1 MRARGIGA
9 GIRRRAMT
17 VHFIGAGPGA
27 ADLITVRGRDL
38 IARCPV
44 CLYAGSIVPRELL
57 AFCPPGARIVDTAP
71 LSLDEIEQEFVAA
84 HAAGSD
90 VARLQSGDLSIYS
103 ALAEQLRRLAH
114 RGIAYTLTP
123 GVPAFAAAAA
133 ALQCELTV
141 PEVAQSVVLTR
152 IGGRASRMPENEKLQ
167 TFAAS
172 GATLVIHLAIHGI
185 DTIVKELAPFYG
197 AACPAAVVVQ
207 ASSLHEQV
215 LRGTLTDIAAKVK
228 AAGIE
233 RTALILVGPALA
245 AEGFRDSA
253 LYDADYVRRFRG
265 GAA

>member
-1 MRARGIGA
+1 
-9 GIRRRAMT
+9 MT

-44 CLYAGSIVPRELL
+44 CLYAGSIIPRDLL
-57 AFCPPGARIVDTAP
+57 RHCPPGARIVDTAP
-71 LSLDEIEQEFVAA
+71 LSLDEIEAEFVSA
-84 HAAGSD
+84 HAAGHD

-103 ALAEQLRRLAH
+103 ALAEQLRRLDRH
-114 RGIAYTLTP
+114 GIPYTLTP

-152 IGGRASRMPENEKLQ
+152 IGGRASRMPEKEQLA

-172 GATLVIHLAIHGI
+172 GATLVLHLAIHAVEKIAG
-185 DTIVKELAPFYG
+185 ELAPFYG
-197 AACPAAVVVQ
+197 ATCPAAVVVQ
-207 ASSLHEQV
+207 ASAPEQRI
-215 LRGTLTDIAAKVK
+215 LRGTLADIAAKV
-228 AAGIE
+228 AAARIE
-233 RTALILVGPALA
+233 RTALIMVGPALA
-245 AEGFRDSA
+245 AENFRDSA
-253 LYDADYVRRFRG
+253 LYDPDYRRRFRG